1 MTHVATCA
9 VIRVLRHVGIRFAC
23 SKARVRMGL
32 SHWQLRALL
41 LPKLQVGARVKL
53 RVRVRFRVTIR
64 VRVKVSKV
72 RLRLRLVNGRVR
84 NEIEARIIYNSCKTE
99 TII

>member
-1 MTHVATCA
+1 
-9 VIRVLRHVGIRFAC
+9 
-23 SKARVRMGL
+23 MGL

-41 LPKLQVGARVKL
+41 LPKLQVGARV
-53 RVRVRFRVTIR
+53 RIRVRFKVRFKVTIR

-72 RLRLRLVNGRVR
+72 RLWLRLVNGRVR